1 MFVLVLKSTRL
12 GSLLNIPEHLRPLT
26 LRVTFPTEFCAVK
39 STVRGIEQDG
49 HETFPK
55 AAE

>member
-1 MFVLVLKSTRL
+1 
-12 GSLLNIPEHLRPLT
+12 LT

-55 AAE
+55 VAE